1 MQEFANAHS
10 MRKEILSLMIKDGLE
25 DDCYLEMLDYTIDLF
40 ESQGLGTEYYGYH
53 NINHEL
59 EVTYVSLLAINQ
71 EKIQLTE
78 EDKKYLYVAALFH
91 DFDPQKNVDKP
102 HEESVLKF
110 ISTDRKLQKLLNSSK
125 IDLEIIKVLILR
137 TTYPW
142 SGEIRKNAEIEI
154 EKCFER
160 SEITKNKPEAQK
172 HIMEL
177 GWYLSVVD
185 RISGYALGDFTKAME
200 MAKMNAHA
208 LAWRPSI
215 IVRTSVAYFEE
226 LLNKETSMLKAIL
239 KELPKEMRKNFFD
252 TVLSFMRIR
261 EQEVSIQADYLY
273 ENLKLIPTIE
283 NQSIQEDAEF
293 AQTLYNIFLELPKE
307 MRKNFFDTILSFMRI
322 REQEVSIQANY
333 SYENLKLIPT
343 IENQSIQED
352 EEFAQTL
359 YDIFLELPKPLQFG
373 KENFKES
380 IKDPKTIINTLR
392 LNNNKGEIVGF
403 AKGGPLETYQLR
415 EEIRDENYGLKNTVF
430 LEPLALKMGY
440 WGLRGGSEMR
450 HMFIMQAHSM
460 KYKFMTSFAL
470 RDVIRARI
478 DKEEAEFVQVFDPER
493 WDYYRVRL

>member
-10 MRKEILSLMIKDGLE
+10 MRNKILSLMTQHGLE

-110 ISTDRKLQKLLNSSK
+110 ISTDKKLQQSLTFAK

-154 EKCFER
+154 KKCFER
-160 SEITKNKPEAQK
+160 SEIAKNNQQTQK

-177 GWYLSVVD
+177 GRYLSVID
-185 RISGYALGDFTKAME
+185 RISGYLLGDFTKAME

-226 LLNKETSMLKAIL
+226 LLNKETLMLKAIL
-239 KELPKEMRKNFFD
+239 K
-252 TVLSFMRIR
+252 
-261 EQEVSIQADYLY
+261 
-273 ENLKLIPTIE
+273 
-283 NQSIQEDAEF
+283 
-293 AQTLYNIFLELPKE
+293 ELPKE

-352 EEFAQTL
+352 AEFAQTL

-380 IKDPKTIINTLR
+380 IKNPETIINTLR

-415 EEIRDENYGLKNTVF
+415 EEIRDENFGLKNTVF

-450 HMFIMQAHSM
+450 HLFIMQAHSM